1 MTLPPARSLPAAPR
15 VGIFYSAACE
25 GTGAAAH
32 DLADALFSL
41 TGLSLTLAEL
51 TRTAP
56 ADLAHYDA
64 LLLGCPT
71 CGGELPADWAAAFPA
86 FQELDLAGRAV
97 GLFGCDDQRASP
109 RTFQDALGIL
119 AEAAQV
125 SGARLVG
132 STAVAGYDFSDS
144 RAVFRGRFIGLA
156 LDPATQPDL
165 SGDRV
170 RRWVA
175 GLAHELGWPIRPGA

>member
-1 MTLPPARSLPAAPR
+1 MTLPR
-15 VGIFYSAACE
+15 VGIFYSAACVDM
-25 GTGAAAH
+25 GAAAH

-41 TGLSLTLAEL
+41 TGLDLTLADIG
-51 TRTAP
+51 RTDL
-56 ADLAHYDA
+56 ADLGHYDA

-71 CGGELPADWAAAFPA
+71 RQGELPPDWEAAFPA
-86 FQELDLAGRAV
+86 FQDLDLSGRAV
-97 GLFGCDDQRASP
+97 GLFGCDDQRTAP
-109 RTFQDALGIL
+109 HTFQDALGIL

-132 STAVAGYDFSDS
+132 AVPTAGYHFSDS

-156 LDPATQPDL
+156 LDPFTQPEL

-175 GLAHELGWPIRPGA
+175 GLAHELGWPIRLSA